1 MALSQFFVFNA
12 NNFVN
17 GQARLLYS
25 QLTGASTDVAV
36 PANPASL
43 FLQKSPYTPATGWV
57 DVGGTSSPPLYS
69 RDLKVNEWKI
79 QQKLASVLNIPQE
92 VVRTIKIPAAEFA
105 RADLLGLFENGPA
118 EIAITASSG
127 AWRPQNQQPFG
138 QFTDLNQYRVAIAAF
153 QPLGAGT
160 VNEGAGA
167 TRPLLVTQVF
177 YRCSIYAENVQV
189 KYGIGEMV
197 TADVTLRLYAEP
209 GQPQNSEYG
218 CYFFETAGAL

>member
-1 MALSQFFVFNA
+1 MSLSQFFVFDA

-36 PANPASL
+36 PVTPDKV

-57 DVGGTSSPPLYS
+57 DVGGTSAPPEYS
-69 RDLKVNEWKI
+69 RDLKLNEWKI
-79 QQKLASVLNIPQE
+79 QQTVSAVLMVPQE
-92 VVRTIKIPAAEFA
+92 NVRTIKIPAAEFA
-105 RADLLGLFENGPA
+105 RADLLQMFENGPA
-118 EIAITASSG
+118 TVATTAVAG
-127 AWRPQNQQPFG
+127 TVRPQNQQQFG

-153 QPLGAGT
+153 QPLEAGN
-160 VNEGAGA
+160 VNEGSGV

-177 YRCSIYAENVQV
+177 YRCSVHAENVQV

-197 TADVTLRLYAEP
+197 TADVTLQLYPEP
-209 GQPQNSEYG
+209 GQPQNAEYG
-218 CYFFETAGAL
+218 TYFFEQAGAL